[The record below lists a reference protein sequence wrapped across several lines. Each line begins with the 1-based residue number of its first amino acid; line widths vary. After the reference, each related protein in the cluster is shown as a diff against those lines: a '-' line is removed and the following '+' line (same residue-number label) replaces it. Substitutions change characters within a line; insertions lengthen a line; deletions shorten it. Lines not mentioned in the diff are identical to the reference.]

1 MVNAVATF
9 LDAHVEA
16 GRAGTIAVVTPHE
29 TLSYED
35 LHALTCRAGAA
46 LRRLGVEPEQRVAL
60 FGCTIRPPSRPR
72 SSPPSE
78 IGCGRRAAEHAHDT
92 RAGDRDPR
100 RQPRE
105 GSGGRSPAA
114 RAPARRAG
122 RTASSLRDR
131 RNKA

>member
-9 LDAHVEA
+9 LDVSRGGWP
-16 GRAGTIAVVTPHE
+16 GRHDSRRDAARDAQLRGSSRPH
-29 TLSYED
+29 LP
-35 LHALTCRAGAA
+35 CGRGAA
-46 LRRLGVEPEQRVAL
+46 AARVEPEQRVAL
-60 FGCTIRPPSRPR
+60 LLHDLPAFAAALLLRRHPNW
-72 SSPPSE
+72 
-78 IGCGRRAAEHAHDT
+78 CGRRAAEHAHDT